1 MPQPTLHELNAHLFA
16 ATLGDAVTLTEAPAP
31 GKRAKSK
38 KAAADAAT
46 EPRAT
51 QESGWTDAQRT
62 ALSGVGINA
71 DQLASMSTAEV
82 EGILETISKAK

>member
-1 MPQPTLHELNAHLFA
+1 MKTPTLHELNAHLFA
-16 ATLGDAVTLTEAPAP
+16 STLGNAVTLTEAPEP

-62 ALSGVGINA
+62 ALSGVGVNA
-71 DQLASMSTAEV
+71 DQLATMSDAEV
-82 EGILETISKAK
+82 ESILETLSKAK